1 MTMKR
6 LARIPGLKIWTLLLL
21 LAGAFSACNVLEEE
35 AEDCAVYV
43 RFKYDMNMLN
53 ADAFSTNVKSL
64 TLYVFKDGKFV
75 FQKTE
80 EGSLLEREGYR
91 MRLDEIPYKQ
101 KHEYDYITWAGLV
114 GNESFTV
121 PLLQVGDT
129 KETLY
134 CRLNRQ
140 ESRADRP
147 VSEVRNNLRGLYH
160 GIVEGNS
167 MSRAASNYADN
178 EVLISLTKNT
188 NTVRIIMQHMAGEPI
203 NVNDFE
209 YTITGAENGLMNY
222 NNALLAENDQIIY
235 YAWDKR
241 QGTTGQVESTSGATS
256 INVAVAE
263 LSVARLMA
271 DQKPYLTITS
281 KETGEQV
288 LTVPLVDY
296 ALMIKG
302 NYTNEPQFGYDM
314 PDQEYLDREDE
325 YTMIFFL
332 DEGNQ
337 WMDAFIYINEWKVVL
352 QNTEL

>member
-1 MTMKR
+1 MKR

-21 LAGAFSACNVLEEE
+21 LAGSLGSCDVLEEE
-35 AEDCAVYV
+35 DEDCALYV

-91 MRLDEIPYKQ
+91 MRLDEIPYRE
-101 KHEYDYITWAGLV
+101 KHEYDYITWAGLAD
-114 GNESFTV
+114 NDAFTV
-121 PLLQVGDT
+121 PLLQPGDS

-134 CRLNRQ
+134 CRLNREQ
-140 ESRADRP
+140 GRAGRP
-147 VSEVRNNLRGLYH
+147 VSEVNMNLQALFH
-160 GIVEGNS
+160 GMVEGS
-167 MSRAASNYADN
+167 SLSRSASSAAKD

-188 NTVRIIMQHMAGEPI
+188 NTVRVILQHLSGEPI

-209 YTITGAENGLMNY
+209 YTITDAENGLMNY
-222 NNALLAENDQIIY
+222 NNALLAENDSIIY
-235 YAWDKR
+235 SAWDTR
-241 QGTTGQVESTSGATS
+241 VGNATGVEDVTGAGQ

-263 LSVARLMA
+263 LSIARLMT
-271 DQKPYLTITS
+271 DKEPQLTITE
-281 KETGEQV
+281 KATGDIV
-288 LTVPLVDY
+288 LSIPLVDY
-296 ALMIKG
+296 ALMVKG
-302 NYTNEPQFGYDM
+302 NYTNAPQFGYEM

-332 DEGNQ
+332 DEGNY
-337 WMDAFIYINEWKVVL
+337 WMNAFIYINSWRIVL

>member
-1 MTMKR
+1 MKR

-21 LAGAFSACNVLEEE
+21 LAGSLGSCDVLEEE
-35 AEDCAVYV
+35 DEDCALYV

-101 KHEYDYITWAGLV
+101 KHEYDYITWAGLAD
-114 GNESFTV
+114 NDAFTV
-121 PLLQVGDT
+121 PLLQPGDS

-134 CRLNRQ
+134 CRLNREQ
-140 ESRADRP
+140 SRAGRP
-147 VSEVRNNLRGLYH
+147 VSEVNMNLQGLYH
-160 GIVEGNS
+160 GMVEGS
-167 MSRAASNYADN
+167 SFSRSASHVAKD

-188 NTVRIIMQHMAGEPI
+188 NTVRVIMQHLSGEPI
-203 NVNDFE
+203 NVDDFE
-209 YTITGAENGLMNY
+209 YTITDAENGLMNY
-222 NNALLAENDQIIY
+222 DNALLAENDSIIY
-235 YAWDKR
+235 HAWDTR
-241 QGTTGQVESTSGATS
+241 SGTTGSVVDVTGVTS
-256 INVAVAE
+256 INVAIAE

-271 DQKPYLTITS
+271 DKEPYLTITS

-302 NYTNEPQFGYDM
+302 NYVNEPQFGYEM

-332 DEGNQ
+332 DNGNR
-337 WMDAFIYINEWKVVL
+337 WVNTFIYINSWKVVL
-352 QNTEL
+352 QEHEL

>member
-1 MTMKR
+1 MKG
-6 LARIPGLKIWTLLLL
+6 LARIPGFKIWTLLLL
-21 LAGAFSACNVLEEE
+21 LAGSFTSCNVLTEEE
-35 AEDCAVYV
+35 QDCAVYV

-91 MRLDEIPYKQ
+91 MRLDEISWRQ
-101 KHEYDYITWAGLV
+101 KHEYDYITWAGLA

-121 PLLQVGDT
+121 PLLQPGDT

-140 ESRADRP
+140 DARSERP

-160 GIVEGNS
+160 GMVEGSS
-167 MSRAASNYADN
+167 MSRAATYMAED
-178 EVLISLTKNT
+178 EVVVSLTKNT
-188 NTVRIIMQHMAGEPI
+188 NTVRVIMQHMSGEPI
-203 NVNDFE
+203 DVNDFE

-222 NNALLAENDQIIY
+222 NNALLAENDQIVY
-235 YAWDKR
+235 YAWDTR
-241 QGTTGQVESTSGATS
+241 QGTTGEVNNTTGTTN

-271 DQKPYLTITS
+271 DQEPYLTITS

-302 NYTNEPQFGYDM
+302 NYENEPQFGYQM

-337 WMDAFIYINEWKVVL
+337 WMDAFIYINSWKVVL
-352 QNTEL
+352 QETEL